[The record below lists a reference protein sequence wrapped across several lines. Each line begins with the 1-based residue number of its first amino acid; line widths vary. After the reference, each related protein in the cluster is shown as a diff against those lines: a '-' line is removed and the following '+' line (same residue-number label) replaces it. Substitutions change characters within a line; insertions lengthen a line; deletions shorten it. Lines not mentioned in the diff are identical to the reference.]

1 MSKKQKRDP
10 ILQEEEYVAF
20 LKKQLSSDNY
30 KAAVSPEEYKKTKMK
45 YDKAKPKTKISKR
58 HMKDQLEF
66 SEFLEIEKKLEIKWG
81 TITEVERVPKSE
93 KLLKMKVSFGE
104 DQRIV
109 VTNLGQFL
117 SDEKEMVFQKFP
129 FVTNLKPTKIM
140 GIEST
145 AMIMVSTSPN
155 GELAVKKDALMGQ
168 VFPVPGSTLL

>member
-1 MSKKQKRDP
+1 
-10 ILQEEEYVAF
+10 
-20 LKKQLSSDNY
+20 
-30 KAAVSPEEYKKTKMK
+30 
-45 YDKAKPKTKISKR
+45 
-58 HMKDQLEF
+58 
-66 SEFLEIEKKLEIKWG
+66 
-81 TITEVERVPKSE
+81 
-93 KLLKMKVSFGE
+93 MKVSFGE